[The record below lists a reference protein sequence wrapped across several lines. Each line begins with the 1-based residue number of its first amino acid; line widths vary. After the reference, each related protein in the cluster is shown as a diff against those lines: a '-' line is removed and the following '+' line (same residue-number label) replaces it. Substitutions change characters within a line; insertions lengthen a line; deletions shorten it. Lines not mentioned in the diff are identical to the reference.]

1 MRRDAAFKTS
11 LWADDDIVDGDVDQL
26 DEESDEA
33 HDGESD
39 GGGDSDLL
47 ELCKKLKNWQ
57 FRRYFQKCRKITF
70 LVGFGAPLDQSDG
83 VFGELLQRF
92 NGLDDLI
99 HDFLDFLGVE
109 FGWNELDNCTWKF

>member
-1 MRRDAAFKTS
+1 MRRDAAFKTI

-47 ELCKKLKNWQ
+47 ELCKKN
-57 FRRYFQKCRKITF
+57 
-70 LVGFGAPLDQSDG
+70 
-83 VFGELLQRF
+83 
-92 NGLDDLI
+92 
-99 HDFLDFLGVE
+99 
-109 FGWNELDNCTWKF
+109 

>member
-39 GGGDSDLL
+39 GGGDSDFL
-47 ELCKKLKNWQ
+47 ELCKKIRNWQ
-57 FRRYFQKCRKITF
+57 FRRYF
-70 LVGFGAPLDQSDG
+70 
-83 VFGELLQRF
+83 
-92 NGLDDLI
+92 
-99 HDFLDFLGVE
+99 
-109 FGWNELDNCTWKF
+109 